1 MGGIVLYKKILVAVD
16 GSSHSKRAATH
27 AVFLASSTEGAHVT
41 LLYVLDYDKT
51 RTEVIHSMSS
61 EELHIDRKNKISPI
75 KELFT
80 SQGISTEIKLLHGEA
95 GPVIVDHANKE
106 NYDIVVIGSRGLNTL
121 QEMVLG
127 SVSHKV
133 AKRVHSPVLLIK

>member
-1 MGGIVLYKKILVAVD
+1 MYHRILVAVD
-16 GSSHSKRAATH
+16 GSEHSKRAASH
-27 AVFLASSTEGAHVT
+27 AVFLASSEKHVHVT

-51 RTEVIHSMSS
+51 RIDLVQNMTSDD
-61 EELHIDRKNKISPI
+61 LHIDRKNKIRPI
-75 KELFT
+75 EELFLEK
-80 SQGISTEIKLLHGEA
+80 GIPTDIKLLHGEA
-95 GPVIVDHANKE
+95 GPVIVEHANSE
-106 NYDIVVIGSRGLNTL
+106 NYDLVVIGSRGLNTL

>member
-1 MGGIVLYKKILVAVD
+1 MMYKRILVAVD
-16 GSSHSKRAATH
+16 GSVHSKRAATH
-27 AVFLASSTEGAHVT
+27 AVFLASATPDAHVT
-41 LLYVLDYDKT
+41 LLYVLDYDKA
-51 RTEVIHSMSS
+51 RTDVIHSISS
-61 EELHIDRKNKISPI
+61 EELHIDRKKKIMPI

-80 SQGISTEIKLLHGEA
+80 TKGISSDIKLLHGEA
-95 GPVIVDHANKE
+95 GPVIVEHANQEK
-106 NYDIVVIGSRGLNTL
+106 YDIVIIGSRGLNTL

>member
-1 MGGIVLYKKILVAVD
+1 MYKRILVAVD
-16 GSSHSKRAATH
+16 GSVHSKRAASH
-27 AVFLASSTEGAHVT
+27 AVFLASASPGAHVT

-51 RTEVIHSMSS
+51 RTDVIHSLSS
-61 EELHIDRKNKISPI
+61 EELHIDRKNKIMPI

-80 SQGISTEIKLLHGEA
+80 DKGIPSEIKLLHGEA
-95 GPVIVDHANKE
+95 GPVIVEHANKE
-106 NYDIVVIGSRGLNTL
+106 NYDVVVIGSRGLNTL

>member
-1 MGGIVLYKKILVAVD
+1 MYHRILVAVD
-16 GSSHSKRAATH
+16 GSEHSKRAASH
-27 AVFLASSTEGAHVT
+27 AVFLASLEKHVHVT

-51 RTEVIHSMSS
+51 RTDLVQSMTSDD
-61 EELHIDRKNKISPI
+61 LHIDRKNKIRPI
-75 KELFT
+75 EELF
-80 SQGISTEIKLLHGEA
+80 SAKGIPTDIKLLHGEA
-95 GPVIVDHANKE
+95 GPVIVEHANSE
-106 NYDIVVIGSRGLNTL
+106 DYDLVVIGSRGLNTL

>member
-1 MGGIVLYKKILVAVD
+1 MYHRILVAVD
-16 GSSHSKRAATH
+16 GSEHSKRAASH
-27 AVFLASSTEGAHVT
+27 AVFLASLEKHVHVT

-51 RTEVIHSMSS
+51 RIDLVQSMTSDD
-61 EELHIDRKNKISPI
+61 LHIDRKNKIRPI
-75 KELFT
+75 EELF
-80 SQGISTEIKLLHGEA
+80 SEKGIATDIKLLHGEA
-95 GPVIVDHANKE
+95 GPVIVEHANSE
-106 NYDIVVIGSRGLNTL
+106 NYDLVVIGSRGLNTL

>member
-1 MGGIVLYKKILVAVD
+1 MYKRILVAVD
-16 GSSHSKRAATH
+16 GSSHSKRAASH
-27 AVFLASSTEGAHVT
+27 AVFLAGTQSDVHVT

-51 RTEVIHSMSS
+51 SPGLVQQMTS
-61 EELHIDRKNKISPI
+61 EELHEDRRNKILPI
-75 KELFT
+75 EDMFVSK
-80 SQGISTEIKLLHGEA
+80 GIRTEIKLLHGDA
-95 GPVIVDHANKE
+95 GPVIVEHANQE

>member
-1 MGGIVLYKKILVAVD
+1 MMYKKILVAVD

-27 AVFLASSTEGAHVT
+27 AVFLASSTQDAHVT

-51 RTEVIHSMSS
+51 RTDVIHSMSS
-61 EELHIDRKNKISPI
+61 EELHIDRKNKIMPI

-80 SQGISTEIKLLHGEA
+80 SQGIATDIKLLHGEA
-95 GPVIVDHANKE
+95 GPVIVEHANQE
-106 NYDIVVIGSRGLNTL
+106 NYDIVIIGSRGLNTL

>member
-1 MGGIVLYKKILVAVD
+1 MYKQILVAVD
-16 GSSHSKRAATH
+16 GSVHSKRAASH
-27 AVFLASSTEGAHVT
+27 AVFLANATEGAHVT

-51 RTEVIHSMSS
+51 RTNNDIRNMSS
-61 EELHIDRKNKISPI
+61 DDLHIDRKNKIMPI

-80 SQGISTEIKLLHGEA
+80 SKGISTEIKLLHGEA
-95 GPVIVDHANKE
+95 GPVIVEHANQQ
-106 NYDIVVIGSRGLNTL
+106 NYDVVVIGSRGLNSL

>member
-1 MGGIVLYKKILVAVD
+1 MYKRILVAVD
-16 GSSHSKRAATH
+16 GSSHSKRAASH
-27 AVFLASSTEGAHVT
+27 AVFLASTQPDAHVT

-51 RTEVIHSMSS
+51 STDVIQKMTS
-61 EELHIDRKNKISPI
+61 EELHEDRRNKILPI
-75 KELFT
+75 EDMFVSK
-80 SQGISTEIKLLHGEA
+80 GIQTEIKLLHGEA
-95 GPVIVDHANKE
+95 GPVIVEHANQE
-106 NYDIVVIGSRGLNTL
+106 IYDIVVIGSRGLNTL

>member
-1 MGGIVLYKKILVAVD
+1 MYHRILVAVD
-16 GSSHSKRAATH
+16 GSEHSIRAASH
-27 AVFLASSTEGAHVT
+27 AVFLASSEEHVHVT

-51 RTEVIHSMSS
+51 RIDLVQSMTSDD
-61 EELHIDRKNKISPI
+61 LHIDRKNKIRPI
-75 KELFT
+75 EDLF
-80 SQGISTEIKLLHGEA
+80 SAKGIPTDIKLLHGEA
-95 GPVIVDHANKE
+95 GPVIVEHANSE
-106 NYDIVVIGSRGLNTL
+106 NYDLVVIGSRGLNTL

>member
-1 MGGIVLYKKILVAVD
+1 MYKRILVAVD
-16 GSSHSKRAATH
+16 GSSHSKRAASH
-27 AVFLASSTEGAHVT
+27 AVFLAGTQSDVHVT

-51 RTEVIHSMSS
+51 SPNLVQQLTS
-61 EELHIDRKNKISPI
+61 EELHEDRRNKILPI
-75 KELFT
+75 EDMFVSK
-80 SQGISTEIKLLHGEA
+80 GIHTEIKLLHGDA
-95 GPVIVDHANKE
+95 GPVIVEHANQE

>member
-1 MGGIVLYKKILVAVD
+1 M
-16 GSSHSKRAATH
+16 
-27 AVFLASSTEGAHVT
+27 
-41 LLYVLDYDKT
+41 
-51 RTEVIHSMSS
+51 
-61 EELHIDRKNKISPI
+61 PI

-80 SQGISTEIKLLHGEA
+80 SKGIATDIKLLHGEA
-95 GPVIVDHANKE
+95 GPVIVEHANQE
-106 NYDIVVIGSRGLNTL
+106 NYDIVIIGSRGLNTL